1 MLHSITLSQKL
12 RTILTD
18 KESQSRRRGQEEG
31 AFSFNPFQTAW
42 KIQYLRWGLPT
53 RKWMFLCS

>member
-18 KESQSRRRGQEEG
+18 KESQSRRSHQDG
-31 AFSFNPFQTAW
+31 AGVGDEKTLCLA
-42 KIQYLRWGLPT
+42 LRMEDQP
-53 RKWMFLCS
+53 